1 MSNVIATRTFG
12 AFTFNFAN
20 VSGQEAAIELVYRG
34 EVMHTSHFAVKG
46 DKDVVELLSN
56 LEGKDEIFLV
66 ANTFQE
72 WMEGCQL
79 IRSLPAELVGL
90 LGDASTVVL
99 PFDTESEDDARFVEF
114 KRDSSAFLAM
124 MTEFVVEG

>member
-12 AFTFNFAN
+12 AFTFNFTN

-56 LEGKDEIFLV
+56 LEGKDEIFLA

-72 WMEGCQL
+72 WMEACQL
-79 IRSLPAELVGL
+79 MRALPAEMLELFGAV
-90 LGDASTVVL
+90 DKVVL

-114 KRDSSAFLAM
+114 KRDADAFLAM
-124 MTEFVVEG
+124 MLELVEG

>member
-12 AFTFNFAN
+12 AFTFNFTN

-56 LEGKDEIFLV
+56 LEGKDEIFLA

-72 WMEGCQL
+72 WMEACQL
-79 IRSLPAELVGL
+79 MRALPAEMLELFGAV
-90 LGDASTVVL
+90 DKVVL

-114 KRDSSAFLAM
+114 KRDADEFLAM
-124 MTEFVVEG
+124 MTELLEG

>member
-12 AFTFNFAN
+12 AFTFNFTN
-20 VSGQEAAIELVYRG
+20 VSGNEAEIQLVYRG
-34 EVMHTSHFAVKG
+34 EVMHTGHFAVKG

-72 WMEGCQL
+72 WMEACQL
-79 IRSLPAELVGL
+79 MRALPAEMLELFGAV
-90 LGDASTVVL
+90 DKSVL
-99 PFDTESEDDARFVEF
+99 PFDAESEDDARFVEF
-114 KRDSSAFLAM
+114 KRDADAFLAM
-124 MTEFVVEG
+124 MLELVEG